1 MSDTDRLLEIE
12 KRDDIGIVRFLDRI
26 EMYQAAQIRADII
39 EWINEHRPQGLVF
52 SFADVP
58 YIDSSGVGVFVN
70 LQYRIGDRIPMRL
83 CQMSDTVRDV
93 LTFTNLVSAFTID
106 NTEKESFEAV
116 LKEIRGKS

>member
-1 MSDTDRLLEIE
+1 MSEADRLFEIE
-12 KRDDIGIVRFLDRI
+12 ERDGVGIVRFLDRI
-26 EMYQAAQIRADII
+26 EMYQAAQIRTDII
-39 EWINEHRPQGLVF
+39 EWINEHRPRGLIF

-70 LQYRIGDRIPMRL
+70 LQYRMGDRIPMRL

-106 NTEKESFEAV
+106 ATEEESFESIQQ
-116 LKEIRGKS
+116 EIRKKS